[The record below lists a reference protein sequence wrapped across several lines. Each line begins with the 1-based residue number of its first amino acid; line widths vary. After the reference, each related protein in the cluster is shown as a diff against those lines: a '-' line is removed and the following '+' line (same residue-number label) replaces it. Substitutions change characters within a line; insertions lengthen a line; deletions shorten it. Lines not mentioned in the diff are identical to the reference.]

1 MQRLTSLAALLS
13 AATISSAGSS
23 FNVATDCPLNPSKHG
38 TAPAAVSEVH
48 APFARA
54 LQVEAPDVVVESR
67 STEAVVREPY
77 LWEKVRARAN
87 NWLLAGSGKRVMRW
101 VTKGVPAYFNALGP
115 PKPFNM
121 GVCCQNLS
129 VDGE

>member
-1 MQRLTSLAALLS
+1 MDRAPRLGRPLGEQLAACR
-13 AATISSAGSS
+13 G
-23 FNVATDCPLNPSKHG
+23 VAD
-38 TAPAAVSEVH
+38 VS
-48 APFARA
+48 ARA
-54 LQVEAPDVVVESR
+54 LQVEVPNVVVESR